1 MTVSLNNRSDLVE
14 PAARLLRSAI
24 DTGDGGTELQRQFL
38 GLIIKL
44 IWERPDLD
52 LDSLEPLTPIE
63 AATMF
68 DDDVARRRLRMML
81 VPLEMFRA
89 PMTDE
94 QVVLVDG
101 FALALGGDNEGLQ
114 LMREL
119 MKGDT
124 ERAVEH
130 LNAAWALGREQISDS
145 TIRAR
150 YEEMDTKIEDPE
162 LAAEMRRLRELP
174 RGSLGREYIEFYIA
188 NDFNIPGEG
197 VSNPAFFVR
206 HDMSH
211 LIAGFGPSAPEELAL
226 SAFQIG
232 MKDNDAHW
240 MQFLA
245 GLGAYE
251 LGIFGGEDF
260 EAKTSLF
267 AREGAMELVLEAF
280 VRGAQCTMNYNEAPL
295 LEMAHRSIR
304 DLREEFGV
312 QPPAVPFPAF
322 IETDEPSMR

>member
-1 MTVSLNNRSDLVE
+1 MTVSLNDRSDLVL

-24 DTGDGGTELQRQFL
+24 DTGDGGTEMQRRFL
-38 GLIIKL
+38 KLIIEK
-44 IWERPDLD
+44 IWERPDLELD
-52 LDSLEPLTPIE
+52 LLAPITPIE
-63 AATMF
+63 AASMF
-68 DDDVARRRLRMML
+68 DDEIARRRLRMMM

-89 PMTDE
+89 PITDE
-94 QVVLVDG
+94 QVAIVDG
-101 FALALGGDNEGLQ
+101 FALALGGDNAGLQ

-130 LNAAWALGREQISDS
+130 LNAAWGLGREQISDM

-150 YEEMDTKIEDPE
+150 YEEMDTKINDPE
-162 LAAEMRRLRELP
+162 LAAEMRRLRTLP

-188 NDFNIPGEG
+188 YDFDIPGEG

-211 LIAGFGPSAPEELAL
+211 LIAGFGPSAQEELAL

-232 MKDNDAHW
+232 MKDNDGHW

-251 LGIFGGEDF
+251 LGVFGSESF

-267 AREGAMELVLEAF
+267 ARDGAMELVLEAF
-280 VRGAQCTMNYNEAPL
+280 VRGAQCTSNYNDAPL
-295 LEMAHRSIR
+295 LEMAHRSIS
-304 DLREEFGV
+304 DLRAEFGV
-312 QPPAVPFPAF
+312 QDPPVPFPEF
-322 IETDEPSMR
+322 VTIG

>member
-24 DTGDGGTELQRQFL
+24 DTGDGGTELQRRFL
-38 GLIIKL
+38 GLIIDR
-44 IWERPDLD
+44 IWDRPDLD
-52 LDSLEPLTPIE
+52 LDSLEPMTPIE
-63 AATMF
+63 AAAMF
-68 DDDVARRRLRMML
+68 DDEVARRRLRMMM

-89 PMTDE
+89 PITDE
-94 QVVLVDG
+94 QVALVDG
-101 FALALGGDNEGLQ
+101 FALALGGDNEGLR

-130 LNAAWALGREQISDS
+130 LNAAWVLGREQISES

-150 YEEMDTKIEDPE
+150 YEEMDTKIDDPE
-162 LAAEMRRLRELP
+162 LAAEMRRLRSLP
-174 RGSLGREYIEFYIA
+174 RGSLGREYIEFYLA
-188 NDFNIPGEG
+188 YNFDIPGEG
-197 VSNPAFFVR
+197 VPNPAFFVR

-211 LIAGFGPSAPEELAL
+211 LIAGFGPSAQEELAL

-251 LGIFGGEDF
+251 LGIYGSESF

-267 AREGAMELVLEAF
+267 AREGAMELVLSAF
-280 VRGAQCTMNYNEAPL
+280 VRGAQCTSNYNDAPL
-295 LEMAHRSIR
+295 LEMAHRSINE
-304 DLREEFGV
+304 LREEFGV
-312 QPPAVPFPAF
+312 QPPSVPFPAF
-322 IETDEPSMR
+322 TEISTGSMH